1 MKNYY
6 AILGVSQDATQEEI
20 KKAYREL
27 VRKYHPDVGETSDVE
42 RFLEV
47 QEAFEVLGSREKRR
61 VYDEKIQQQERH
73 RRYFLEG
80 RLGHLLSDLEMFLR
94 EFEALRREQDKAKR
108 SPTGSPKFYL
118 PEDLAV
124 EIILTPEEAKSGGNL
139 TLDVPI
145 YTQCPSC
152 AGSGVD
158 FPFRCF
164 HCGGTGKVKQRK
176 TISIKIPDLY
186 GGRQQFKLDLS
197 QFGIHGELTI
207 FFKITYY

>member
-6 AILGVSQDATQEEI
+6 AILGVSRDATLDEI

-47 QEAFEVLGSREKRR
+47 QEAFEVLSSREKRQ
-61 VYDEKIQQQERH
+61 VYDEKIRQQER
-73 RRYFLEG
+73 RRMSHLEG
-80 RLGHLLSDLEMFLR
+80 TLERLFSDLEMFLR
-94 EFEALRREQDKAKR
+94 EFEALRREREYAERRVSKY
-108 SPTGSPKFYL
+108 YL

-145 YTQCPSC
+145 YTECPSC
-152 AGSGVD
+152 EGSGVS

-164 HCGGTGKVKQRK
+164 HCGGSGRVEQKKA
-176 TISIKIPDLY
+176 ISIKVPELY
-186 GGRQQFKLDLS
+186 GGRQKFKLDLS
-197 QFGIHGELTI
+197 QFGIEGELTI